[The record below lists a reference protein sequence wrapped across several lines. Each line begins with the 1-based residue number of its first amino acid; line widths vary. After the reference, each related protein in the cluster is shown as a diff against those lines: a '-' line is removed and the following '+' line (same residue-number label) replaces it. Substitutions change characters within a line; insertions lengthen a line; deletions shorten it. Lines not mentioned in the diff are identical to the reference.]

1 MILDQIIETKKEEVM
16 RLKNTTTIS
25 ALRNTIAGLAP
36 CRDFQA
42 AISGKACSI
51 IAEVKCA
58 SPSRG
63 KLVLHFDPLGIAKTY
78 EQNGAAAISVLTDEK
93 YFCGHKTYLTQIKK
107 ERKIPVL
114 RKDFIIDPL
123 QIYETRAIG
132 ADAVLLIVRV
142 LGQRLKE
149 FIALSKELG
158 LSPLTEVHTQE
169 ELETALAAGADIIGI
184 NNRNLDTFVT
194 DINVS
199 LILKRQIPADKTVV
213 AESAVRSRADIECL
227 MQADINAFL
236 IGEALVTA
244 PDIGKKLREF
254 LGEIQE

>member
-1 MILDQIIETKKEEVM
+1 MILDKIIETKKEEVA
-16 RLKNTTTIS
+16 RLKTTTSVS
-25 ALRNTIAGLAP
+25 ALQNTIASLLP
-36 CRDFQA
+36 CRDFQT
-42 AISGKACSI
+42 AITGKDCAV

-58 SPSRG
+58 SPSCG
-63 KLVLHFDPLGIAKTY
+63 MLVEYFDPPGIAKTY

-93 YFCGHKTYLTQIKK
+93 YFCGHKTHLTQIKK
-107 ERKIPVL
+107 GVSIPVL
-114 RKDFIIDPL
+114 RKDFVIDPL

-142 LGQRLKE
+142 LGQRLGE
-149 FIALSKELG
+149 FIALAKELG
-158 LSPLTEVHTQE
+158 LSPLTEVHTPE
-169 ELETALAAGADIIGI
+169 ELATALAAGADVIGI

-199 LILKRQIPADKTVV
+199 RILKRQIPADKTVV
-213 AESAVRSRADIECL
+213 AESAVRSRADIEYL
-227 MQADINAFL
+227 MQVDINAFL

-254 LGEIQE
+254 LGENQE